1 MTNDSTTPD
10 TDQPVN
16 EPTVSQATPTTDLQ
30 DAEANAFR
38 EDYQRI
44 REAIGSVIV
53 GVSILLLLVSV
64 FLMSDSAK
72 KAGKSR

>member
-44 REAIGSVIV
+44 REAIG
-53 GVSILLLLVSV
+53 
-64 FLMSDSAK
+64 
-72 KAGKSR
+72 